1 MYLITRLIS
10 SQLLPYCLLIPDPS
24 AMIHGSTIAA
34 SRLACI
40 SLCETIHEHKSF
52 GRRRQRETCLSR
64 LSEISLDERLLVN
77 CSGDAA
83 SAHGGWRDYGT
94 VFRTAIFDPG
104 SQLNQKLSS
113 HLSMDKVVFAGT
125 ETSATGN
132 MTDGW
137 FAAWNGKTI
146 QYISDHVTP
155 SLEQRPN
162 IILLHAG
169 TNDMNPNGAI
179 SREGHDPV
187 AASERLGSLVDKMTA
202 MCPDAVILVAMII
215 GTCNAEQAPQTKVF
229 QSLIP
234 NVVAHRLEAGKH
246 VLAVDF
252 ASFPLDKLRDCI
264 HPTNEGYQRLGY
276 YWYDFIAQIP
286 RDWITAPVGEDPQR
300 PEEQNLAMR
309 LEADVLLLGLSSLL
323 MLVMYA

>member
-1 MYLITRLIS
+1 M
-10 SQLLPYCLLIPDPS
+10 
-24 AMIHGSTIAA
+24 
-34 SRLACI
+34 
-40 SLCETIHEHKSF
+40 
-52 GRRRQRETCLSR
+52 
-64 LSEISLDERLLVN
+64 LLVQVRP
-77 CSGDAA
+77 SSSPAIDLIRGTELRILPVGD
-83 SAHGGWRDYGT
+83 SITYGFLSDQDGGDGNGYRL
-94 VFRTAIFDPG
+94 
-104 SQLNQKLSS
+104 QLRQ
-113 HLSMDKVVFAGT
+113 HLSKDRVVFAGT
-125 ETSATGN
+125 ETSGN
-132 MTDGW
+132 MTDGYY
-137 FAAWNGKTI
+137 AAWNGKTI

-187 AASERLGSLVDKMTA
+187 AASERLGSLVDKMTTL
-202 MCPDAVILVAMII
+202 CPDAVILVAMII
-215 GTCNAEQAPQTKVF
+215 GTCNDEQAPQTKVF

-234 NVVAHRLEAGKH
+234 NVVAPRLESGKH

-252 ASFPLDKLRDCI
+252 STFPLDKLRDCI
-264 HPTNEGYQRLGY
+264 HPTNEGYHLLGY

-309 LEADVLLLGLSSLL
+309 LETDLLLLGLLGLL
-323 MLVMYA
+323 VVLMYA